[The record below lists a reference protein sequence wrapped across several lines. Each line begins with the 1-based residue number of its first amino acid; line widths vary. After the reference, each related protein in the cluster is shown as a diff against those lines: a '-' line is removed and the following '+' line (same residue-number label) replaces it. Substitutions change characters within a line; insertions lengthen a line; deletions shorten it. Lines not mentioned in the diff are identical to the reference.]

1 GSGDDLVISA
11 PPPHPFTRGKTVAQ
25 WQYRAPQPP
34 SDQSQPQMQRAEVRS
49 RISNACDGCKARKV
63 KCDGRLPCGY
73 CAARPRSGLCRY
85 SSQRRRQRA
94 RPRTTEPEA
103 QPEPRLGP
111 EPGPDGADGIPPSS
125 SPSTAVVVE
134 DETEVPREARLLCDT
149 QGKLVFIGDCAPLS
163 FFQSVRR
170 LVTNRVGRDA
180 FAPGSSR
187 FSLLENAAAAMTSST
202 AISVPPVL
210 SPTDVASAVANYLA
224 MTTGLVD
231 LFDHRRQLL
240 DGLTLWA
247 SGRQRPVNDDGDDN
261 CSSAVNFLVLAIGRL
276 LDDEHLS
283 HVYFDHGRDLATAS
297 LDGSLGVATVQA
309 FALVAVYM
317 LCSCRINGAFLFF
330 GIAVRAAYSLGVHRS
345 EVNARFGPDGHRRRD
360 RLWQSLRVVDLCLS
374 TAMGRPPATSD
385 IDCTVSYC
393 REEVDESHVDL
404 LGASVQILLITES
417 IVLEIYSRRKIS
429 LQLTEGISLQLR
441 DWAFRWM
448 PHVRR
453 VLLCR
458 DDDDDDDDDDGHVH
472 AQAVGA
478 CQVLASYHYAVML
491 VCRPFLMCE
500 LCHRLTD
507 APLSSSASAFSSSS
521 SFSGRTRLADAC
533 IDAAGLMVEP
543 VLDLIDRGVL
553 NVRVPLL
560 ISWLFAS
567 SLVLGVGL
575 LGGFGRNLEKTCRMS
590 IRAMDHFSKIDG
602 HATQYSLIAQS
613 LLETTLAYL
622 ERRDVEERQR
632 RTQSSTQLFG
642 LMPSEM
648 PTSNSPLQ
656 PQHPTDNPERRAGE
670 GDPAKGPVGRS
681 DQRSPASF
689 ADAGFLGL
697 SESSLQTPDT
707 DFWSVGSLLG
717 AEADAAAASALNLF
731 PLLDA
736 GGSIDLAHHL

>member
-1 GSGDDLVISA
+1 KAI
-11 PPPHPFTRGKTVAQ
+11 
-25 WQYRAPQPP
+25 RA
-34 SDQSQPQMQRAEVRS
+34 SDQSQPQMQQRAEVRS
-49 RISNACDGCKARKV
+49 RIPNACDGCKARKV
-63 KCDGRLPCGY
+63 KCDGLLPCGH
-73 CAARPRSGLCRY
+73 CAARLRSGLCRY
-85 SSQRRRQRA
+85 SSQRRRRQRA
-94 RPRTTEPEA
+94 RLSTTTEREA
-103 QPEPRLGP
+103 QPEPRLGGP
-111 EPGPDGADGIPPSS
+111 EPEAGADEADGIPSS
-125 SPSTAVVVE
+125 SPPVTVVVVE

-170 LVTNRVGRDA
+170 LVTNRVGQDA

-187 FSLLENAAAAMTSST
+187 FSVLENAAAAASSSMTSST
-202 AISVPPVL
+202 DISLGGRVPPVL

-231 LFDHRRQLL
+231 LFDDRLRLL
-240 DGLTLWA
+240 EGLTQWA
-247 SGRQRPVNDDGDDN
+247 SGRRRLVDDDDNDDN
-261 CSSAVNFLVLAIGRL
+261 CCSAVNFLVLAIGRL

-283 HVYFDHGRDLATAS
+283 RVYFDRGRDLASAS
-297 LDGSLGVATVQA
+297 LDGSLDVTTVQA
-309 FALVAVYM
+309 FTLVTVYM

-345 EVNARFGPDGHRRRD
+345 EVNARFGVDGHRRRD

-385 IDCTVSYC
+385 VDCTVSY
-393 REEVDESHVDL
+393 RHQEVDASHVDL

-417 IVLEIYSRRKIS
+417 IVLEVYSRRKIS
-429 LQLTEGISLQLR
+429 LQLTEGISRQLR
-441 DWAFRWM
+441 DWAFRWLSQ
-448 PHVRR
+448 VNR

-458 DDDDDDDDDDGHVH
+458 DDDDQSHAS

-500 LCHRLTD
+500 LCRRLSE
-507 APLSSSASAFSSSS
+507 APSSSSASASSSS
-521 SFSGRTRLADAC
+521 SGRTRLADAC

-560 ISWLFAS
+560 VSWLFAS

-590 IRAMDHFSKIDG
+590 IRALDHFSKIDG

-613 LLETTLAYL
+613 LLETALAYL

-642 LMPSEM
+642 LMLSDM
-648 PTSNSPLQ
+648 PTSSVASP
-656 PQHPTDNPERRAGE
+656 PQTRHPTDNNPEKRLRGGE
-670 GDPAKGPVGRS
+670 EDPAKGPVGQP
-681 DQRSPASF
+681 DQGSPSNF

-697 SESSLQTPDT
+697 SESSLQTPDA
-707 DFWSVGSLLG
+707 DFWNVGSLLG
-717 AEADAAAASALNLF
+717 ADAEADAAAAASALNLF

-736 GGSIDLAHHL
+736 GGSIDLAHYL

>member
-1 GSGDDLVISA
+1 MIYASQTTPLLHFDAKLSHKQSA
-11 PPPHPFTRGKTVAQ
+11 PTF
-25 WQYRAPQPP
+25 
-34 SDQSQPQMQRAEVRS
+34 DQSEPQMQRAEAAAAPVRS
-49 RISNACDGCKARKV
+49 RIPNACDGCKARKV
-63 KCDGRLPCGY
+63 KCDGHLPCGY
-73 CAARPRSGLCRY
+73 CAARLRSGLCRY
-85 SSQRRRQRA
+85 STQKRRR
-94 RPRTTEPEA
+94 RPRLRTTEPELES
-103 QPEPRLGP
+103 EPR
-111 EPGPDGADGIPPSS
+111 PGAEPDGADETISSS
-125 SPSTAVVVE
+125 SPLAVAVVE
-134 DETEVPREARLLCDT
+134 DETEVPREARLLCDAH
-149 QGKLVFIGDCAPLS
+149 GKLVFIGDCAPLS

-187 FSLLENAAAAMTSST
+187 FSVLENASSSASASSATT
-202 AISVPPVL
+202 APAGVTFRGGLTPVL

-231 LFDHRRQLL
+231 LFDDRRLML
-240 DGLTLWA
+240 DVLTQWQ
-247 SGRQRPVNDDGDDN
+247 SGRHRPIDDDDN

-276 LDDEHLS
+276 LDDERLS
-283 HVYFDHGRDLATAS
+283 RLYFEHGRDLASAS

-309 FALVAVYM
+309 FALVTVYM

-345 EVNARFGPDGHRRRD
+345 EVNARFGSDGHRRRD
-360 RLWQSLRVVDLCLS
+360 RLWQSLRVVDLFLS

-385 IDCTVSYC
+385 VDCTVSYRC
-393 REEVDESHVDL
+393 EEVDDSQVDL

-417 IVLEIYSRRKIS
+417 IVLEVYSRRKIS
-429 LQLTEGISLQLR
+429 LQLTEGISRQLR
-441 DWAFRWM
+441 DWAFRWL
-448 PHVRR
+448 PQIRR

-458 DDDDDDDDDDGHVH
+458 DDNDDGHVN

-491 VCRPFLMCE
+491 VCRPFLMFE
-500 LCHRLTD
+500 LCRRLSD
-507 APLSSSASAFSSSS
+507 GSSSS
-521 SFSGRTRLADAC
+521 SGPTSSSGRTRLADAC

-560 ISWLFAS
+560 VSWLFAS

-575 LGGFGRNLEKTCRMS
+575 LGSFGRNLEKTCRMS
-590 IRAMDHFSKIDG
+590 IRALDHFSKIDA

-613 LLETTLAYL
+613 LLETAVAYL

-642 LMPSEM
+642 LMPSHM
-648 PTSNSPLQ
+648 PTSDSAPAPQ
-656 PQHPTDNPERRAGE
+656 PRHPTDHNPENRAGE
-670 GDPAKGPVGRS
+670 EDPEEGPVGQP
-681 DQRSPASF
+681 DQDFPAGL

-697 SESSLQTPDT
+697 SESSLQTSDA
-707 DFWSVGSLLG
+707 DFWNAASLLG
-717 AEADAAAASALNLF
+717 ADADADAAAASALNLF

-736 GGSIDLAHHL
+736 GGSIDLAHYL